1 MEEDMKIF
9 RTSDNRIIQL
19 ASKKKIKYWPVEL
32 PIIYV
37 SYIRE
42 NFLHTYGSK
51 RDQKKIDSYLEE
63 VMQEIAIPKLV
74 DGLEKSEK
82 KQVISILKRLEA
94 LSRSKP
100 DLIKITIPSIE
111 KKIKDDDKEISKMAA
126 KILKNYK
133 NILKR
138 REINK
143 KLKNLPDDKEL
154 DKKLLNGEISNE
166 EYIKLKKKRLELLQ
180 EIS

>member
-1 MEEDMKIF
+1 MDEDMKIF

-51 RDQKKIDSYLEE
+51 NDQKNIDSYLEE
-63 VMQEIAIPKLV
+63 VMREIAIPKLA
-74 DGLEKSEK
+74 DGLEKAEK
-82 KQVISILKRLEA
+82 KQIISILKRLDT

-100 DLIKITIPSIE
+100 DLVKSIIPSIE
-111 KKIKDDDKEISKMAA
+111 KKIKDEDKEISKMAA

-133 NILKR
+133 NVLKR

-143 KLKNLPDDKEL
+143 KLKNLPNDKEL
-154 DKKLLNGEISNE
+154 DKKLLNGEISND
-166 EYIKLKKKRLELLQ
+166 EYIRLKKERLQLLQ